1 MASWSVIQGQGRTGT
16 PPSGGNQPEPE
27 SGAGNQPDS
36 GAKD

>member
-1 MASWSVIQGQGRTGT
+1 MARWSVIQGQGRTGT
-16 PPSGGNQPEPE
+16 PPSG